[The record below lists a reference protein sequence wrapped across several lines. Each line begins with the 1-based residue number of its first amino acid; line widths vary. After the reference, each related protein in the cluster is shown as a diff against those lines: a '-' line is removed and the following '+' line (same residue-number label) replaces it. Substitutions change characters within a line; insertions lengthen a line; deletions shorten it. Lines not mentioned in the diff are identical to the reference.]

1 MQSVWPDVGVK
12 SSPNVSKSYPRSSN
26 SSFCKGVMFFK
37 ITQKLL
43 FLEMV
48 DTKNFQKSSNLV
60 TLFATSNHS
69 NLFQFRIICS
79 NRKLFMSLAVGC
91 QNSRMNQQ
99 FNLSIDF
106 IGCKTAKSLSFLS
119 LSSYFVSFRRYRWW
133 WWPHQEEKLWREREL
148 FSFFIFT
155 KFFWSTLATDVCS
168 HKGRSN

>member
-1 MQSVWPDVGVK
+1 
-12 SSPNVSKSYPRSSN
+12 
-26 SSFCKGVMFFK
+26 MFFK

-119 LSSYFVSFRRYRWW
+119 LSSYFVVVATSRRKTLTGKRT
-133 WWPHQEEKLWREREL
+133 
-148 FSFFIFT
+148 FFIFYLY
-155 KFFWSTLATDVCS
+155 KSFLVNISY
-168 HKGRSN
+168 